1 MRLAFNRGIAPLM
14 ASTNFGNGSVRP
26 RMLDTSKLAV
36 RLDAHATAASV
47 FVGGCIGALVRA
59 GLTRLLPPGQGFP
72 WDTLTANLAGTA
84 LLAWFATRLQ
94 ERLPPSTYRRPLLGT
109 GLCGAL
115 TTFSTLQVEL
125 IRLGRDGHE
134 ALAAGYFALTL
145 VGGIAV
151 MFTVTRL
158 VRRARI
164 R

>member
-1 MRLAFNRGIAPLM
+1 MPTI
-14 ASTNFGNGSVRP
+14 
-26 RMLDTSKLAV
+26 SKLAV
-36 RLDAHATAASV
+36 RLEAQATAASV
-47 FVGGCIGALVRA
+47 FVGGSIGALARA
-59 GLTRLLPPGQGFP
+59 GLVRLLPPGHGFP
-72 WDTLTANLAGTA
+72 WATLTANLLGTA

-125 IRLGRDGHE
+125 IRLGREGHG
-134 ALAAGYFALTL
+134 ALAAGYFAATL
-145 VGGIAV
+145 VGGVAL

>member
-1 MRLAFNRGIAPLM
+1 
-14 ASTNFGNGSVRP
+14 
-26 RMLDTSKLAV
+26 MLETSKLAA
-36 RLDAHATAASV
+36 RLERHALSAAV
-47 FVGGCIGALVRA
+47 FVGGCLGALARA
-59 GLTRLLPPGQGFP
+59 GLARALPAGHGFP
-72 WDTLTANLAGTA
+72 WGTFAANLVGTA

-109 GLCGAL
+109 GICGAL

-125 IRLGRDGHE
+125 IRLGRDGH
-134 ALAAGYFALTL
+134 AGLAALYFALTL
-145 VGGIAV
+145 LGGIGS

>member
-1 MRLAFNRGIAPLM
+1 MPTI
-14 ASTNFGNGSVRP
+14 
-26 RMLDTSKLAV
+26 SKLAV
-36 RLDAHATAASV
+36 RLDAHATAAAV
-47 FVGGCIGALVRA
+47 FVGGCFGALVRA
-59 GLTRLLPPGQGFP
+59 GLTDLLPPGHGLP
-72 WDTLTANLAGTA
+72 WATLTANLVGTA

-115 TTFSTLQVEL
+115 TTFSTLQVDL

-134 ALAAGYFALTL
+134 GLAAAYFAVTL
-145 VGGIAV
+145 VGGIAL